1 MNMQIKEFSRFTGVS
16 VRTLHYYDEIDLL
29 RPAAVDRCTG
39 YRYYDESSL
48 IRMQEILFYRELDFS
63 LKSIGEILSSPYY
76 DKSKAL
82 QEHKQLLI
90 LKKERIERLISAID
104 DAAKGV
110 NIMNAFDNSE
120 FEKYKAEAKEKWGS
134 TEAYKEHAEKTKNY
148 SKDKW
153 NNLADEM
160 NDIMAEFALCMK
172 NGNTPDSDEAHK
184 LVKALQSHITDS
196 YYLCTNDILAGL
208 GQMYVLDERFKNN
221 IDKHADG
228 TAEFICKAIEAYCAK

>member
-1 MNMQIKEFSRFTGVS
+1 MT
-16 VRTLHYYDEIDLL
+16 
-29 RPAAVDRCTG
+29 
-39 YRYYDESSL
+39 
-48 IRMQEILFYRELDFS
+48 
-63 LKSIGEILSSPYY
+63 
-76 DKSKAL
+76 
-82 QEHKQLLI
+82 
-90 LKKERIERLISAID
+90 
-104 DAAKGV
+104 
-110 NIMNAFDNSE
+110 AFGCNE

-184 LVKALQSHITDS
+184 LVKVLQSHITDS